1 MTTARLD
8 VRVAV
13 ISDGFPL
20 WPLHIAQSLGL
31 FEAEGLNAVVTV
43 TGSSVKQMEALTQG
57 GFEIGIQL
65 PDHVVRAVVRGSDL
79 FAFMAPVHAPD
90 ISLIAS
96 PEVRSLADLKGRA
109 IAVDGARSGYALLLR
124 KLLRA
129 QGIADSDVQLIEIGG
144 TKERLDALTEGRAT
158 AAFLNPPFDGK
169 LLAKGYVG
177 LTSTLTAFPD
187 YPGPVAAARRS
198 WASQNEEALIRF
210 VRAYREAFAWIANP
224 LNREAAIKIACARL
238 PVDPDMASG
247 AWAALSSRAEPV
259 LSADGLQQVIDVVW
273 DSDALPLPKPGP
285 EKFIDLR
292 YMDKATQN

>member
-1 MTTARLD
+1 MTATKLD

-20 WPLHIAQSLGL
+20 WPLHIAQALGQ

-57 GFEIGIQL
+57 EFDIGIQL
-65 PDHVVRAVVRGSDL
+65 PDHVVRAVVRGADL

-96 PEVRSLADLKGRA
+96 PDVLSLADLRGRA

-124 KLLRA
+124 KLLRG
-129 QGIADSDVQLIEIGG
+129 QGLSDSDYQLIEIGG
-144 TKERLDALTEGRAT
+144 TKERLDAVTEGRAT
-158 AAFLNPPFDGK
+158 AAFLNPPFDAK
-169 LLAKGYVG
+169 LLAKGYVR
-177 LTSTLTAFPD
+177 LTSTLAAFPD
-187 YPGPVAAARRS
+187 YPGPVAAARRF
-198 WASQNEEALIRF
+198 WASQNEAALIRF
-210 VRAYREAFAWIANP
+210 VRAYRNAFAWIGNP

-238 PVDPDMASG
+238 PVDPDMASN
-247 AWAALSSRAEPV
+247 AWVALSSRSEPA
-259 LSADGLQQVIDVVW
+259 LSAAGLQQVIDVVW
-273 DSDALPLPKPGP
+273 DSDALPLPKPGA

-292 YMDKATQN
+292 YLDKAVRS